1 MSEMYREDMNIG
13 MGVMNFPNRKKTCLF
28 VRQGNEYFKVA
39 SFNNDNAAEL
49 WWNTLMLLLYG
60 KEKPNDQC
68 GKTE

>member
-1 MSEMYREDMNIG
+1 MSEMYREDMNLGIG
-13 MGVMNFPNRKKTCLF
+13 AARIGKWKKTCLY
-28 VRQGNEYFKVA
+28 VREGNVLNKVA

>member
-1 MSEMYREDMNIG
+1 MSEIYRDDMNLGIG
-13 MGVMNFPNRKKTCLF
+13 VTDFPNRKKACMY
-28 VRQGNEYFKVA
+28 VRQGNELYKVA

-49 WWNTLMLLLYG
+49 WWNTLCLLVYG